1 MNYDHFLEEFDTYN
15 EWNQLKKKDEYKFPQ
30 FQSNQ
35 RSLAKGDK
43 IKLSELEGKHARNDM
58 WLEINDGMPGAPK
71 DDRVNHPSHYTSG
84 KAEAIDIIEDAIK
97 DAPTVAEGMLQ
108 AQVLKYIL
116 RCWLKDNPTED
127 LKKAQWY
134 LTRLIEKSTASEE

>member
-15 EWNQLKKKDEYKFPQ
+15 EWNNIQKKEKQEGYKWPQ
-30 FQSNQ
+30 FKSNA
-35 RSLAKGDK
+35 RSLNAGETF
-43 IKLSELEGKHARNDM
+43 S
-58 WLEINDGMPGAPK
+58 INDGIVGAAK

-97 DAPTVAEGMLQ
+97 DAPSVGEGMLQ
-108 AQVLKYIL
+108 AQVLKYML
-116 RCWLKDNPTED
+116 RVWLKDNPTED

-134 LTRLIEKSTASEE
+134 LTRLIEKSAASEK

>member
-15 EWNQLKKKDEYKFPQ
+15 EWNNIQKKAGYKFPQ
-30 FQSNQ
+30 FKSNA
-35 RSLAKGDK
+35 RSLNTG
-43 IKLSELEGKHARNDM
+43 ETMNV
-58 WLEINDGMPGAPK
+58 NDGIVGAEK

-84 KAEAIDIIEDAIK
+84 KTEVIDVIEDAIK

-116 RCWLKDNPTED
+116 RCWLKDNPSED
-127 LKKAQWY
+127 LRKARWY
-134 LTRLIEKSTASEE
+134 LNRLIEKSATSEE